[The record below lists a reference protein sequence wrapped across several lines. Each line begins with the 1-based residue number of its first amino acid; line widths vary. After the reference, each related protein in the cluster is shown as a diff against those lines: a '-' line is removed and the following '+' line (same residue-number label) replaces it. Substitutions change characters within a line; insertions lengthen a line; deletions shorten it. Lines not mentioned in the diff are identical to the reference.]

1 MPFPKILAVGGA
13 HIDRRGQVTGAYVPG
28 ASNPGVMA
36 EDVGGGAFNALRNAV
51 RRGAG
56 GAIMSVRGGD
66 AAGET
71 VSRAILDAGI
81 ADLSAI
87 FLDRTTPSYTA
98 LLDRDGDVIA
108 ALADMALYEIAFPKQ
123 LRRASFRA
131 AVAGADALLCDANLP
146 AEALARLAALA
157 SGKPLFA
164 IAISP
169 AKVVRLSE
177 ILGTLACLFMNFREA
192 ACLAGLPGDARV
204 DEIVARLRAMGLS
217 SAVISHGGAP
227 TVAFDGSGT
236 FSILPPQPRK
246 IVDVTGA
253 GDALAGATMVA
264 LLRGLPLGEAL
275 REGMAAAMLAVES
288 PASAPAFSAR
298 NFTAALALVPEAEA
312 LHQGGMIGETNDA

>member
-1 MPFPKILAVGGA
+1 MSFPKILAVGGA

-51 RRGAG
+51 RRGAS

-108 ALADMALYEIAFPKQ
+108 ALADMALYETAFAKQ
-123 LRRASFRA
+123 LRRASLRA
-131 AVAGADALLCDANLP
+131 AVAEADALLCDANLS
-146 AEALARLAALA
+146 AEALARLARLA

-169 AKVVRLSE
+169 AKVARLFE
-177 ILGTLACLFMNFREA
+177 ILETLSCLFMNFREA
-192 ACLAGLPGDARV
+192 ACLAGLPGDV
-204 DEIVARLRAMGLS
+204 SVNEIVTRLRAMGLS
-217 SAVISHGGAP
+217 SAVISRGGAP
-227 TVAFDGSGT
+227 TVAFDRSGL
-236 FSILPPQPRK
+236 FSITPPQPRK

-264 LLRGLPLGEAL
+264 FLRGLPLRKAL

-288 PASAPAFSAR
+288 PASAPEFSAR
-298 NFTAALALVPEAEA
+298 DFTAALALVPKAEA
-312 LHQGGMIGETNDA
+312 LHQDGKIGETNDA

>member
-1 MPFPKILAVGGA
+1 MSFPKILAVGGA
-13 HIDRRGQVTGAYVPG
+13 HIDRRGQVTGVYVPG

-51 RRGAG
+51 QRGAS

-108 ALADMALYEIAFPKQ
+108 ALADMALYEIAFAKQ

-131 AVAGADALLCDANLP
+131 AVTEADALLCDANLP
-146 AEALARLAALA
+146 ADALARLAALA

-169 AKVVRLSE
+169 AKVARLAG
-177 ILGTLACLFMNFREA
+177 ILETLSCLFMNFREA
-192 ACLAGLPGDARV
+192 ACLAGVPGDASV
-204 DEIVARLRAMGLS
+204 DEIVARLHSMGLS
-217 SAVISHGGAP
+217 SAVISRGGAP
-227 TVAFDGSGT
+227 TVAFDHSGA

-264 LLRGLPLGEAL
+264 LLRGLSLDEAL

-288 PASAPAFSAR
+288 PASAPEFSAGD
-298 NFTAALALVPEAEA
+298 FTAALALVPQAEA
-312 LHQGGMIGETNDA
+312 LHQGGKIGETNDA

>member
-1 MPFPKILAVGGA
+1 MSFPKILAVGGA
-13 HIDRRGQVTGAYVPG
+13 HIDRRGRVTGAYVPG
-28 ASNPGVMA
+28 ASNPGAMA

-51 RRGAG
+51 RRGAS

-71 VSRAILDAGI
+71 VSHAIASARI

-108 ALADMALYEIAFPKQ
+108 ALADMALYDTAFTKQ

-131 AVAGADALLCDANLP
+131 AVAQADALLCDANLP
-146 AEALARLAALA
+146 ADALARLAALA
-157 SGKPLFA
+157 SDKPLFA

-169 AKVVRLSE
+169 AKAVRLSG
-177 ILGTLACLFMNFREA
+177 ILNALSCLFLNFREA

-204 DEIVARLRAMGLS
+204 DDVVAHLRGMGLS
-217 SAVISHGGAP
+217 SAVISRGGAP
-227 TVAFDGSGT
+227 TVAFDRSSV

-246 IVDVTGA
+246 IADVTGA
-253 GDALAGATMVA
+253 GDALAGAAMVA

-288 PASAPAFSAR
+288 PASAPEFSASD
-298 NFTAALALVPEAEA
+298 FAAALALVPEAEA
-312 LHQGGMIGETNDA
+312 LHEGGRIGETNDA